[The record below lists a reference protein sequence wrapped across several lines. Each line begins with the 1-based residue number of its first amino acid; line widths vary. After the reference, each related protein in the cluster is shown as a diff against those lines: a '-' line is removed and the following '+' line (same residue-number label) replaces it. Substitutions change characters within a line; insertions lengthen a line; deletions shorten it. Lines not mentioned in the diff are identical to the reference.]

1 MVDLTKHMK
10 KGLVEQKPGQILAFA
25 AYTNKIPDIIKF
37 TIGEPDFNTPEH
49 IKKAAEASIANNH
62 SHYAPSNGTPGL
74 RKAAADFVA
83 EKYGQKYDPSEI
95 LITNGVTESIYD
107 FLTAVLNPG
116 DVVLVPTPIF
126 PLYIGDAQSMGATVE
141 QIDTSDDDFK
151 LTPAKLQ
158 AALDKYGDRVKALV
172 MNYPTNPTGVMYT
185 QAELDSL
192 ADVVRDKPIFVLA
205 DEIYSELNYDQP
217 HASME
222 KTLHDQ
228 VVLMNG
234 VSKAWAM
241 TGYRIGVVAAPKPI
255 LDQLAKVHQ
264 AITTTEPTPMQD
276 AAEEAF
282 TNGKDDALPMKKEFQ
297 KRRDVLYDGLT
308 KLGFECVKPKGA
320 FYIFAKIP
328 AGLEQ
333 DDTKFIYDLAEK
345 GRVAVVAGS
354 CFAKG
359 GEGYIRLA
367 YATSMDNI
375 KEGLKRLEKY
385 VKENMDYLN
394 ITMKKAPE
402 ICSWAHYF

>member
-74 RKAAADFVA
+74 RKAAADFLA

-126 PLYIGDAQSMGATVE
+126 PLYIGDALSMGATVE

-151 LTPAKLQ
+151 LTPDKLQ

-185 QAELDSL
+185 QDELDAL
-192 ADVVRDKPIFVLA
+192 TDVVRDKPIFVLA

-255 LDQLAKVHQ
+255 LDQIAKIHQ

-276 AAEEAF
+276 AAEEALAD
-282 TNGKDDALPMKKEFQ
+282 GKDDALPMKKEFQ

-308 KLGFECVKPKGA
+308 QLGFECVKPKGA

-354 CFAKG
+354 FFAKG
-359 GEGYIRLA
+359 GEGYIRLS

-375 KEGLKRLEKY
+375 KEGLKRLKQY
-385 VKENMDYLN
+385 VKEN
-394 ITMKKAPE
+394 KA
-402 ICSWAHYF
+402 

>member
-10 KGLVEQKPGQILAFA
+10 KGLAEQKPGQILAFA
-25 AYTNKIPDIIKF
+25 AYINKISDIVKF

-49 IKKAAEASIANNH
+49 IKKAAEASIANSH

-74 RKAAADFVA
+74 RKAAADFLA

-116 DVVLVPTPIF
+116 DAVLMPTPIF
-126 PLYIGDAQSMGATVE
+126 PLYIGDALSMGATVE
-141 QIDTSDDDFK
+141 QIDTSDDGFK

-172 MNYPTNPTGVMYT
+172 MNYPTNPTGVMYS
-185 QAELDSL
+185 QAELDAL

-241 TGYRIGVVAAPKPI
+241 TGYR
-255 LDQLAKVHQ
+255 
-264 AITTTEPTPMQD
+264 
-276 AAEEAF
+276 
-282 TNGKDDALPMKKEFQ
+282 
-297 KRRDVLYDGLT
+297 
-308 KLGFECVKPKGA
+308 C
-320 FYIFAKIP
+320 
-328 AGLEQ
+328 
-333 DDTKFIYDLAEK
+333 
-345 GRVAVVAGS
+345 GS
-354 CFAKG
+354 CA
-359 GEGYIRLA
+359 
-367 YATSMDNI
+367 
-375 KEGLKRLEKY
+375 
-385 VKENMDYLN
+385 
-394 ITMKKAPE
+394 
-402 ICSWAHYF
+402 

>member
-74 RKAAADFVA
+74 RKAAADFLA

-126 PLYIGDAQSMGATVE
+126 PLYIGDALSMGATVE

-151 LTPAKLQ
+151 LTPDKLQ

-185 QAELDSL
+185 QDELDAL

-222 KTLHDQ
+222 QTLHDQ

-255 LDQLAKVHQ
+255 LDQIAKIHQ

-276 AAEEAF
+276 AAEEALAD
-282 TNGKDDALPMKKEFQ
+282 GKDDALPMKKEFQ

-354 CFAKG
+354 KG
-359 GEGYIRLA
+359 GEGYIRLS
-367 YATSMDNI
+367 YAISMDNI
-375 KEGLKRLEKY
+375 KEGLKRLEQY
-385 VKENMDYLN
+385 VKEN
-394 ITMKKAPE
+394 KA
-402 ICSWAHYF
+402 

>member
-1 MVDLTKHMK
+1 MVDLTKYMK

-25 AYTNKIPDIIKF
+25 SYTNKIPDIVKF
-37 TIGEPDFNTPEH
+37 TIGEPDFNTPDH
-49 IKKAAEASIANNH
+49 IKKAAEASIENNH

-74 RKAAADFVA
+74 RKAAADFLA
-83 EKYGQKYDPSEI
+83 KKYGQKYDPSEI
-95 LITNGVTESIYD
+95 LVTNGVTESIYD
-107 FLTAVLNPG
+107 FLTAVINAG
-116 DVVLVPTPIF
+116 DVILVPTPIF
-126 PLYIGDAQSMGATVE
+126 PLYIGDALSMGAQVV
-141 QIDTSDDDFK
+141 QIDTSGDDFK
-151 LTPAKLQ
+151 LTPAKLK
-158 AALDKYGDRVKALV
+158 AALDKYSAKVKALV

-185 QAELDSL
+185 QAELDALS
-192 ADVVRDKPIFVLA
+192 DVVRDKPIFVLC

-234 VSKAWAM
+234 VSKAWA
-241 TGYRIGVVAAPKPI
+241 
-255 LDQLAKVHQ
+255 
-264 AITTTEPTPMQD
+264 ITTTEPTPMQD

-282 TNGKDDALPMKKEFQ
+282 SKGQDDALPMKKEFQ

-328 AGLEQ
+328 EGLEQ

-345 GRVAVVAGS
+345 GHVAVVAGS
-354 CFAKG
+354 FFAKG
-359 GEGYIRLA
+359 GEGYIRLS
-367 YATSMDNI
+367 YATSMDQI

-385 VKENMDYLN
+385 VKENR
-394 ITMKKAPE
+394 K
-402 ICSWAHYF
+402 

>member
-37 TIGEPDFNTPEH
+37 TIGEPDFHTPEH

-74 RKAAADFVA
+74 RKAAADFLA

-126 PLYIGDAQSMGATVE
+126 PLYIGDALSMGATVE

-151 LTPAKLQ
+151 LTPDKLQ

-185 QAELDSL
+185 QDELDAL

-255 LDQLAKVHQ
+255 LDQIAKIHQ

-276 AAEEAF
+276 AAEEALAD
-282 TNGKDDALPMKKEFQ
+282 GKDDALPMKKEFQ

-328 AGLEQ
+328 AGLAP
-333 DDTKFIYDLAEK
+333 DDSTFIYDFAEK

-354 CFAKG
+354 FFTKG
-359 GEGYIRLA
+359 GEGYIRLS

-375 KEGLKRLEKY
+375 KEGLKRLEQY
-385 VKENMDYLN
+385 VKEN
-394 ITMKKAPE
+394 KA
-402 ICSWAHYF
+402 

>member
-74 RKAAADFVA
+74 RKAAADFLA

-126 PLYIGDAQSMGATVE
+126 PLYIGDALSMGATVE

-151 LTPAKLQ
+151 LTPDKLQ

-185 QAELDSL
+185 QDELDAL

-255 LDQLAKVHQ
+255 LDQIAKIHQ

-276 AAEEAF
+276 AAEEALAD
-282 TNGKDDALPMKKEFQ
+282 GKDDALPMKKEFQ

-328 AGLEQ
+328 AGLKQ

-354 CFAKG
+354 FFDKG
-359 GEGYIRLA
+359 GEGYIRLS

-375 KEGLKRLEKY
+375 KEGLKRLEQY
-385 VKENMDYLN
+385 VKEN
-394 ITMKKAPE
+394 KA
-402 ICSWAHYF
+402 

>member
-49 IKKAAEASIANNH
+49 IKKVAEASIANNH

-74 RKAAADFVA
+74 RKAAADFLA

-126 PLYIGDAQSMGATVE
+126 PLYIGDALSMGATVE

-151 LTPAKLQ
+151 LTPDKLQ

-185 QAELDSL
+185 QDELDAL

-255 LDQLAKVHQ
+255 LDQIAKIHQ

-276 AAEEAF
+276 AAEEALAD
-282 TNGKDDALPMKKEFQ
+282 GKDDALPMKKEFQ

-354 CFAKG
+354 FFAKG
-359 GEGYIRLA
+359 GEGYIRLS

-375 KEGLKRLEKY
+375 KEGLKRLKQY
-385 VKENMDYLN
+385 VKGN
-394 ITMKKAPE
+394 KA
-402 ICSWAHYF
+402 

>member
-74 RKAAADFVA
+74 RKAAADFLA

-126 PLYIGDAQSMGATVE
+126 PLYIGDALSMGATVE
-141 QIDTSDDDFK
+141 QIGTSDDDFK
-151 LTPAKLQ
+151 LTPDKLQ

-185 QAELDSL
+185 QDELDAL

-205 DEIYSELNYDQP
+205 DEIYSELNYDQL

-255 LDQLAKVHQ
+255 LDQIAKIHQ
-264 AITTTEPTPMQD
+264 TITTTEPTPMQD
-276 AAEEAF
+276 AAEEALA
-282 TNGKDDALPMKKEFQ
+282 NGKDDALPMKKEFQ

-354 CFAKG
+354 FFAKG
-359 GEGYIRLA
+359 GEGYIRLS

-375 KEGLKRLEKY
+375 KEGLKRLKQY
-385 VKENMDYLN
+385 VKEN
-394 ITMKKAPE
+394 KA
-402 ICSWAHYF
+402 